1 MELDPFAIHV
11 SAWAAFTAGILSFV
25 SPCILPIVPS
35 YMCFISGTTAPAALP
50 KVEPTLAEQPATP
63 ISVATPPEI
72 KPSEPLPPTQPNR
85 QQVLLS
91 ALLFVLGFSLVF
103 ILLGASATSLG
114 QKLKDHQELL
124 RKLGGVAV
132 MVMGLHMMGL
142 IQIKALLYEKRFH
155 FQARPPGYTGAFLI
169 GLSFAI
175 GWTPCIGPILGSI
188 LALASTQESVSNGI
202 YLLSLYSLGLA
213 IPFLVTALLMEKI
226 FVHFK
231 KLQRHMGTIN
241 LVSGAF
247 MVVVGILIYSNWM
260 QNLSNYLLG
269 V

>member
-1 MELDPFAIHV
+1 MELDPFVTNV
-11 SAWAAFTAGILSFV
+11 SAWAAFSAGILSFV

-35 YMCFISGTTAPAALP
+35 YMCFISGTTAPAAQTKP
-50 KVEPTLAEQPATP
+50 DDVVASDNPPPPPTDQPTA
-63 ISVATPPEI
+63 
-72 KPSEPLPPTQPNR
+72 PTQPNR
-85 QQVLLS
+85 SQTLLS
-91 ALLFVLGFSLVF
+91 ALLFVVGFSLVF

-114 QKLKDHQELL
+114 QQLKDHQELL
-124 RKLGGVAV
+124 RKLGGIAV

-155 FQARPPGYTGAFLI
+155 FKARPPGYMGAFLI

-231 KLQRHMGTIN
+231 KIQRHMTTIN
-241 LVSGAF
+241 LFSGAF
-247 MVVVGILIYSNWM
+247 MVVVGILIYSNLM